1 MDVRI
6 IRIKKFLKKYW
17 FTLVTLGISMTILL
31 IFLFHGN
38 SLEQLV
44 NIFHNLHLGWM
55 LAAFITVIGGYL
67 LEALCDFLLCR
78 HLTKKWNFGQSFMI
92 GMTGLLY
99 SAVTPF
105 STGGQPMQI
114 YYMSKMGMQPGAAG
128 AVISVKTI
136 TYQVVMVLYAILL
149 LALEL
154 PFFQTHVS
162 NLSFLTLFGLTANLI
177 FIAAVVLISVKPNLL
192 YKLLHKLFQF
202 LHKIHLLK
210 NPENTYQKVTQQ
222 LDTFHEG
229 FKTMGKNVRLYVSVC
244 LLTVVQITLTNSTT
258 YFIYRAFNLSA
269 ASFWIIMAAQVF
281 ATMIAAFVPLPG
293 ASGGAEGTFL
303 AFCKIFFQNMLTPAM
318 LIWRLMTYYS
328 NILFGGLTVAVGSKH
343 YVGKEEPKNNPDM
356 EPAEQSE
363 GA

>member
-128 AVISVKTI
+128 AVIS
-136 TYQVVMVLYAILL
+136 
-149 LALEL
+149 EL

-258 YFIYRAFNLSA
+258 Y
-269 ASFWIIMAAQVF
+269 WIIMAAQVF

>member
-17 FTLVTLGISMTILL
+17 FTLITLGISMTILL

-44 NIFHNLHLGWM
+44 DIFHNLHPGWM
-55 LAAFITVIGGYL
+55 MIALATVIVGYL
-67 LEALCDFLLCR
+67 LEALCNFLLCQ

-149 LALEL
+149 LTLEL

-162 NLSFLTLFGLTANLI
+162 NLSFLTLFGLAANLI
-177 FIAAVVLISVKPNLL
+177 FIAAVILISVKPNML

-202 LHKIHLLK
+202 LHKIRLLK
-210 NPENTYQKVTQQ
+210 NPEGAYQKVTQQ

-229 FKTMGKNVRLYVSVC
+229 FKTMGKKGRLYLCVC
-244 LLTVVQITLTNSTT
+244 LITIVQTTLTNSTT
-258 YFIYRAFNLSA
+258 YFIYRAFNLNT

-293 ASGGAEGTFL
+293 ASGGAEGMFL
-303 AFCKIFFQNMLTPAM
+303 AFCKIFFQSMLTPAM

-328 NILFGGLTVAVGSKH
+328 NILFGSITVAVGSKH
-343 YVGKEEPKNNPDM
+343 YIGKDKPGM
-356 EPAEQSE
+356 EPAKESD